1 MVHGGNGDGGG
12 VHLGGVQHFADR
24 AEGARAELL
33 GDGLGASGVGVH
45 DGDQFDGLAALVQFV
60 VNASVVAAEGASA
73 DDSDCELASFWHAR
87 GDCLRYEV
95 NSPRRHGDTEEMSL
109 SG

>member
-1 MVHGGNGDGGG
+1 
-12 VHLGGVQHFADR
+12 
-24 AEGARAELL
+24 
-33 GDGLGASGVGVH
+33 
-45 DGDQFDGLAALVQFV
+45 
-60 VNASVVAAEGASA
+60 VVAAEGTSA